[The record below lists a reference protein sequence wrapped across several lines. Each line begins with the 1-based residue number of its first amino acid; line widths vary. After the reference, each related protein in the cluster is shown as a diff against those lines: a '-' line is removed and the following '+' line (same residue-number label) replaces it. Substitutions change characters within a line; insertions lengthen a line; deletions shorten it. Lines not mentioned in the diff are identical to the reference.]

1 MKTSLKCCH
10 VCVVS
15 GLSQI
20 IIYYLFFIYRLIQ
33 KSLDLFK
40 LKQFLREFA
49 LSFELDIK

>member
-33 KSLDLFK
+33 KSLDLFN
-40 LKQFLREFA
+40 FLREFA
-49 LSFELDIK
+49 FSFELNIK